1 MSRIP
6 SDEIF
11 KHVNDKYTGV
21 IVTAKRARD
30 ILINGDKELVQKP
43 LIMAYDELMAGK
55 LKFEEIKKSP
65 SKEEDEA
72 ISPEENSEI

>member
-21 IVTAKRARD
+21 IVTAKRARE
-30 ILINGDKELVQKP
+30 ILINGDKDLKEKP

-55 LKFEEIKKSP
+55 LKFKRIKSKSKKS
-65 SKEEDEA
+65 
-72 ISPEENSEI
+72 